1 MSEVK
6 TKSKKIK
13 IKISAPYSKEN
24 LPHMNCIV
32 FKYVQYTEIKFI

>member
-13 IKISAPYSKEN
+13 ISAPYSKED
-24 LPHMNCIV
+24 LPHVDKCIV
-32 FKYVQYTEIKFI
+32 FKYVQFTEFKFI